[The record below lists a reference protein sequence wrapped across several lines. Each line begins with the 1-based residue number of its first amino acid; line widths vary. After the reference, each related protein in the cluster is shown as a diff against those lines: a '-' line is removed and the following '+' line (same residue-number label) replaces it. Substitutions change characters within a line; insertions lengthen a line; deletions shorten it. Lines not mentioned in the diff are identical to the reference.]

1 MNKLKAKFLGVL
13 CMALLSVGASAQYS
27 TEVILTGTPNPTLKA
42 NAERNIS
49 MLLDSC
55 NTAYLDDREIGLDEI
70 KANDRTKTN
79 IQAMWANSPFRCNET
94 EIIERCLA
102 TLDGNYQ
109 VRNLP
114 LYAKDENDEPVYQ
127 ESVVTFDKEGTIVDF
142 HIAIDNNLYLRVLK
156 KGSDVTDL
164 RYRQII
170 LDYVEQFRTAYNT
183 KDLPFLD
190 QIFSD
195 DALIITGKVIKSV
208 PTDMNSMMP
217 QEKVIYTKQSK
228 KQYLER
234 LAVVFKR
241 NKRIHVT
248 FDEVKVLRHP
258 SKTGFYG
265 VTLRQG
271 YSSDGYSDEGYVFL
285 LWDFNNPESPKIHVR
300 TWQPEYLDTGKTK
313 KLPEEEIF
321 TCMDFDVN

>member
-1 MNKLKAKFLGVL
+1 MNNLHVKFAVILL
-13 CMALLSVGASAQYS
+13 MALLPAGAFAQYS
-27 TEVILTGTPNPTLKA
+27 TEVLLTNTPNEQLKEA
-42 NAERNIS
+42 AQRNIS
-49 MLLDSC
+49 ALLDSC
-55 NTAYLDDREIGLDEI
+55 NTAYMEEREVGLAD
-70 KANDRTKTN
+70 
-79 IQAMWANSPFRCNET
+79 IQAAPRVKENILAMWGNSPFRCNET
-94 EIIERCLA
+94 EIIERCLN

-109 VRNLP
+109 MRNIP
-114 LYAKDENDEPVYQ
+114 LYAKDENDAPVYQ
-127 ESVVTFDKEGTIVDF
+127 ESVITFDKNGYIVDF

-170 LDYVEQFRTAYNT
+170 IDYVEQFRTAYNT

-217 QEKVIYTKQSK
+217 QEKVVYTKQNK

-234 LAVVFKR
+234 LSVVFKN
-241 NKRIHVT
+241 NKRIHVA

-258 SKTGFYG
+258 SKAGFYG
-265 VTLRQG
+265 VTLKQG
-271 YSSDGYSDEGYVFL
+271 YTSDSYSDTGYVFL
-285 LWDFNNPESPKIHVR
+285 LWDFTNTEAPKIHVR
-300 TWQPEYLDTGKTK
+300 TWQPEYIDTAQTK

-321 TCMDFDVN
+321 TCMDFDIK